1 MIKQIKDYRFRLGGS
16 KNKGSDQGKDTIFR
30 LKPSKYSPKDKDELK
45 NLMEILIKERGNDGR
60 FNDIDTSKVTD
71 MSDLFKDNSD
81 FNGDISDWNVGKV
94 TDMSSMFENASSFD
108 RDLNNWVT
116 EQANTSKMFKG
127 ATKMRKQLPDWY

>member
-16 KNKGSDQGKDTIFR
+16 GKNGYDQENDTIFR
-30 LKPSKYSPKDKDELK
+30 LKPSKYFPKDKDELK
-45 NLMEILIKERGNDGR
+45 KLMEILVKERGNNGR
-60 FNDIDTSKVTD
+60 FNDIDTSNVTD
-71 MSDLFKDNSD
+71 MSGLFKDNSD

-108 RDLNNWVT
+108 CDLNNWDT

-127 ATKMRKQLPDWY
+127 ATKMRKRLPDWY